1 MMPPQSLFQ
10 NQYNQQFG
18 SPQQDGVQMQ
28 YDQQQMM
35 ADPNMMQFDFGMN
48 ADAQMQ
54 QGMGAPQ
61 HLEMMQGMPNVNAFG
76 LMMPGL
82 AMPAPSLGAMG
93 SQQGYAPLGQQ
104 QLLSDYTYSMPA
116 QNMEQ
121 TPFMFFPEVQQQQEE
136 QKQDAFKAEY
146 GAAAEP
152 VAAAAVCEP
161 EPTPEAAPAP
171 TTRAAEV
178 KPKKRKA
185 KGGCC

>member
-1 MMPPQSLFQ
+1 
-10 NQYNQQFG
+10 
-18 SPQQDGVQMQ
+18 MQ

-121 TPFMFFPEVQQQQEE
+121 TPFMFFPEVQQQQQEE